1 MKSIFESSLSAGI
14 VSVALLSGCSSAPE
28 VDRPSRF
35 GVYSTAYLTENNQVV
50 HLAEA
55 GVKKTVT
62 KPMPK
67 PEWTWNGDGV
77 LGAPS
82 LVIYLSDQKVIFLKN
97 GNPVGTSPVST
108 GREGFKTPSGDFK
121 ILEKSKDHVS
131 TLYGD
136 FVDAGGQVVVANVD
150 VNKDKCPAGAKFRGA
165 PMPFFMRV
173 NGGVGLH
180 AGYLP
185 GYPASH
191 GCIRMPR
198 AAAQR
203 FYENTSIGTPVK
215 IIN

>member
-1 MKSIFESSLSAGI
+1 MKSLFQSILLAGI
-14 VSVALLSGCSSAPE
+14 ASLALLTGCSPAPE
-28 VDRPSRF
+28 LARSSRF
-35 GVYSTAYLTENNQVV
+35 GVYSTAYLTEDNQVV
-50 HLAEA
+50 HVAEA
-55 GVKKTVT
+55 GAKKPAP
-62 KPMPK
+62 KPTPK

-82 LVIYLSDQKVIFLKN
+82 LVIDLSDQKVIFFKN
-97 GNPVGTSPVST
+97 GHPVGSSPVST
-108 GREGFKTPSGDFK
+108 GREGFKTPSGSFK
-121 ILEKSKDHVS
+121 IVEKSKDHVS
-131 TLYGD
+131 SLYGD
-136 FVDAGGQVVVANVD
+136 FVDAEGNVVVANVD
-150 VNKDKCPAGAKFRGA
+150 VSKDKCPAGAKFRGA

-203 FYENTSIGTPVK
+203 FYENTSVGTPVK

>member
-1 MKSIFESSLSAGI
+1 M
-14 VSVALLSGCSSAPE
+14 
-28 VDRPSRF
+28 
-35 GVYSTAYLTENNQVV
+35 
-50 HLAEA
+50 AEA
-55 GVKKTVT
+55 GAKKPAP
-62 KPMPK
+62 KPTPK

-82 LVIYLSDQKVIFLKN
+82 LVINLSEQKVIFLKN
-97 GNPVGTSPVST
+97 GNPVGSSSVST
-108 GREGFKTPSGDFK
+108 GREGFKTPSGNFK

-131 TLYGD
+131 SLYGD
-136 FVDAGGQVVVANVD
+136 FVDANGQVVVANVD
-150 VNKDKCPAGAKFRGA
+150 VSKDKCPAGAKFRGA

-185 GYPASH
+185 GFPASH

-203 FYENTSIGTPVK
+203 FYENTSVGTPVK